1 MREEGSAP
9 PLSEIIEGR
18 NHERIDDNVNVTLIC
33 VRRNHLWSDSV
44 SQFSKPSFDPTKS
57 IRVIFHGEEG
67 VDGGGPRKEYF
78 RLLCRAIRDESG
90 LFLSK
95 DRIVNF
101 TTGVVHFIQKRFHLA
116 GVMIATS
123 ILHGGPAFPF
133 FPKVIFDYMTCGK
146 VSMACAVSDVANP
159 DVEAIIKEVLTTSMR
174 RLLLHVL
181 VPCIT
186 DLRSP
191 NSHPHRNECL
201 LAIGLSVSDYPF
213 NAHSNTL
220 YTCIAS

>member
-9 PLSEIIEGR
+9 PLSEIIEGHI
-18 NHERIDDNVNVTLIC
+18 HELIDDNVNVILIC

-57 IRVIFHGEEG
+57 IRVIVHGEEG
-67 VDGGGPRKEYF
+67 VDGGYF

-101 TTGVVHFIQKRFHLA
+101 TTSVVHFIQKRFCLA

-133 FPKVIFDYMTCGK
+133 FPKVIFDYMTSGK
-146 VSMACAVSDVANP
+146 VSLACTVSDVANP
-159 DVEAIIKEVLTTSMR
+159 DVEAIIKEVLTTSLR
-174 RLLLHVL
+174 RSLL
-181 VPCIT
+181 
-186 DLRSP
+186 
-191 NSHPHRNECL
+191 
-201 LAIGLSVSDYPF
+201 Y
-213 NAHSNTL
+213 
-220 YTCIAS
+220 

>member
-9 PLSEIIEGR
+9 PLSEIIEGHI
-18 NHERIDDNVNVTLIC
+18 HERIDDNVNVTLIC

-78 RLLCRAIRDESG
+78 RLLYRAIRDESG

-101 TTGVVHFIQKRFHLA
+101 TTSVVHFIQKRFRLA

-133 FPKVIFDYMTCGK
+133 FPKVIFDYMTSGK
-146 VSMACAVSDVANP
+146 VSMACTVSDVANP
-159 DVEAIIKEVLTTSMR
+159 DVEAIIKEVLITSMR
-174 RLLLHVL
+174 RFLLHVL

-191 NSHPHRNECL
+191 NSHPHRKECL
-201 LAIGLSVSDYPF
+201 
-213 NAHSNTL
+213 
-220 YTCIAS
+220 

>member
-9 PLSEIIEGR
+9 PLSEIIEGHI
-18 NHERIDDNVNVTLIC
+18 HERIDDNVNATLIC

-101 TTGVVHFIQKRFHLA
+101 TTSVVHFIQKRFRLA

-133 FPKVIFDYMTCGK
+133 FPKVIFDYMTSGK
-146 VSMACAVSDVANP
+146 VSMACTVSDVANP
-159 DVEAIIKEVLTTSMR
+159 DVEAIIKEVLITSMR
-174 RLLLHVL
+174 RFLLHVL

-191 NSHPHRNECL
+191 
-201 LAIGLSVSDYPF
+201 
-213 NAHSNTL
+213 
-220 YTCIAS
+220 